1 MVKCKKWFIFCIWFC
16 FFYIFYFNFIL
27 ANRLASPFIRSPPFY
42 LAPYFIRS
50 PPFIQSIKTK
60 LFLFIIHSLL
70 LLLLLLLPLLLLQV
84 VLVSRRPSIVRTCKN
99 VLELRNYAKHT
110 INAIIL
116 LLNTHLF
123 LCSPPIIYPAIPRKK
138 NNNYFLSTSHLVYP
152 FQKSVVLC

>member
-1 MVKCKKWFIFCIWFC
+1 MFLFYCFHIFGFGFQILFFGLVILFFWFWVLVKCKKWFIFCIWFC

-27 ANRLASPFIRSPPFY
+27 ANRLASPFLFGPLFY
-42 LAPYFIRS
+42 SAPYFIRS

-60 LFLFIIHSLL
+60 LFLFVIHSL
-70 LLLLLLLPLLLLQV
+70 LLLLQV

-116 LLNTHLF
+116 LW
-123 LCSPPIIYPAIPRKK
+123 
-138 NNNYFLSTSHLVYP
+138 
-152 FQKSVVLC
+152 